1 MSDAV
6 RYLNY
11 ANERSAENDWGISCW
26 FCAVKVTQHA
36 QPCSHKITYS
46 SHAYNTLIEI
56 KHQGTT
62 VRRECGLLSAVV
74 PLKINFLCY
83 QTFVLLIDSLQS
95 NQQYSLLKA
104 AWLKGHWCW
113 TLSPDTFNLKQSTLV
128 WLTRPSADR
137 RQNKTHCFLFQDC
150 ALVRL
155 LCVCVRMCIKHYI
168 IVSLQ
173 VKNSPVRAAADLLGA
188 VQSKDITVGLFMWEY
203 DDLLT
208 L

>member
-1 MSDAV
+1 MLILCSQGDTACTALFSQKTHILLTPLQSDTNKTSKHNCTVWVWSPICHGA
-6 RYLNY
+6 L
-11 ANERSAENDWGISCW
+11 ENQLS
-26 FCAVKVTQHA
+26 
-36 QPCSHKITYS
+36 
-46 SHAYNTLIEI
+46 
-56 KHQGTT
+56 
-62 VRRECGLLSAVV
+62 LLS
-74 PLKINFLCY
+74 NLCPSHRLT
-83 QTFVLLIDSLQS
+83 Q

-188 VQSKDITVGLFMWEY
+188 VQSKDITVGLSMWEY